1 MFLARLSRFAL
12 MTNHGLMNLVD
23 EPIMINRLNL
33 MLGGVDEHVLTSIYM
48 LSLDKLLTEFTIELR
63 EHIMLISRG
72 S

>member
-1 MFLARLSRFAL
+1 
-12 MTNHGLMNLVD
+12 MNLVD

-48 LSLDKLLTEFTIELR
+48 LSLDKLLTESTIELR
-63 EHIMLISRG
+63 EHIMRISRG